1 MFSDLARHDTV
12 RAVQEVEY
20 QVIREICVTQRLD
33 SESLFARSD
42 KMADIIDNTTA
53 DIQTGNLVACA
64 LSCREYRTEYFRSIT
79 AEYFSSD
86 LQRPALACSTT
97 KRPRSAGR

>member
-12 RAVQEVEY
+12 GAVQEVEY
-20 QVIREICVTQRLD
+20 QVIREICVTQID

-42 KMADIIDNTTA
+42 YMADIIDNTTA

-64 LSCREYRTEYFRSIT
+64 LSCREYRTEYFRPIT
-79 AEYFSSD
+79 AEYFCSD